1 MFHCVFHGQSASRLM
16 NCNSCHAGKANV
28 SVPSRR
34 VRDAFGGSCRVVGPV
49 SQGMFVPTAQVERD
63 FKLGLAR
70 LNICKQARQ
79 RHRQRP
85 LRLVLFGFWSEEKL
99 GSSVESS
106 VEKPQV
112 TSISHVRMSEFKARV
127 EDEQEVLVPWV
138 IRVV

>member
-1 MFHCVFHGQSASRLM
+1 
-16 NCNSCHAGKANV
+16 
-28 SVPSRR
+28 
-34 VRDAFGGSCRVVGPV
+34 
-49 SQGMFVPTAQVERD
+49 MFVPTAQVERH
-63 FKLGLAR
+63 FKLGLSR
-70 LNICKQARQ
+70 LNICKQALQ

-99 GSSVESS
+99 GRSVESS

>member
-1 MFHCVFHGQSASRLM
+1 
-16 NCNSCHAGKANV
+16 
-28 SVPSRR
+28 
-34 VRDAFGGSCRVVGPV
+34 
-49 SQGMFVPTAQVERD
+49 
-63 FKLGLAR
+63 
-70 LNICKQARQ
+70 
-79 RHRQRP
+79 
-85 LRLVLFGFWSEEKL
+85 VLFGFWSEEKL